1 MRTSLLAVVIAA
13 GVALVTGGSV
23 RNLPTERP
31 RWWWLVPLAVMVLAA
46 SWVARSAATPLTV
59 AALVALVAFA
69 AANLP
74 TVGMAVVLAGL
85 VLNLVV
91 ILANGAMLVDPGA
104 VVASDVAPSAELA
117 SLDLGPSRRWREPGD
132 RFGVLGDIVPV
143 APLAEV
149 VSFGDLILA
158 AGLANVT
165 LRLLRPRSE
174 RPSPSPWRRRA
185 PRHRKGALVST
196 PSPAGSPP

>member
-13 GVALVTGGSV
+13 GVALVAGGGL

-31 RWWWLVPLAVMVLAA
+31 RWWWLVPFAVAVLAA
-46 SWVARSAATPLTV
+46 SWMARSAATALTV
-59 AALVALVAFA
+59 AALVALIAFA
-69 AANLP
+69 AANLS

-85 VLNLVV
+85 ALNLVV

-104 VVASDVAPSAELA
+104 VVASDAAASEELA

-132 RFGVLGDIVPV
+132 RLGVLGDIVPV
-143 APLAEV
+143 APFAEV

-165 LRLLRPRSE
+165 FRLLRPRGD
-174 RPSPSPWRRRA
+174 RPSPWRRWA
-185 PRHRKGALVST
+185 PRHRRAALVST
-196 PSPAGSPP
+196 PSPAGSSP